1 MLEPPLREPLKQA
14 TFFSAVVASV
24 VLAFLALAFFEHAT
38 KLSSEHLFVYVLAQ
52 IIINK
57 GC

>member
-24 VLAFLALAFFEHAT
+24 VFGFLSFAFLDHAT
-38 KLSSEHLFVYVLAQ
+38 KL
-52 IIINK
+52 
-57 GC
+57 